1 MPKTYKDYVQSIYEA
16 MADPN
21 VAKGVG
27 EYIKIGADKIK
38 THPSFKD
45 MFKKMGREFSQT
57 TGPKYIKIWDTERG
71 QKRSIAAFIDKV
83 SGDILKPAGV
93 NAPAKGARGNVLDRI
108 YMDQLRRSFDVHGGH
123 LYSRHS
129 LSYNFKRDNKFK

>member
-16 MADPN
+16 MANPN

-27 EYIKIGADKIK
+27 EYIKIGTDKIK
-38 THPSFKD
+38 THPSFRD
-45 MFKKMGREFSQT
+45 MFKKMGRAFSQT
-57 TGPKYIKIWDTERG
+57 VGPKYIKIWDTERG

-83 SGDILKPAGV
+83 SGDVLKPAGV

-129 LSYNFKRDNKFK
+129 LSYIFKKRKIFT

>member
-38 THPSFKD
+38 THPSFRD
-45 MFKKMGREFSQT
+45 MFKKMGKGYSQT
-57 TGPKYIKIWDTERG
+57 VGPKYIKIWDTERG
-71 QKRSIAAFIDKV
+71 KKTSIAAFIDKV
-83 SGDILKPAGV
+83 SGDVHKPAGV
-93 NAPAKGARGNVLDRI
+93 NAPAKGARGNVLDKL
-108 YMDQLRRSFDVHGGH
+108 YMDQLRRNFDVHGGH

-129 LSYNFKRDNKFK
+129 LSYNFKRDNRFK

>member
-38 THPSFKD
+38 THPSFRD
-45 MFKKMGREFSQT
+45 MFKKMGKGYLQT

-83 SGDILKPAGV
+83 SGD
-93 NAPAKGARGNVLDRI
+93 VLNLLVLMLQQKVLVVMYLI
-108 YMDQLRRSFDVHGGH
+108 EFIWIS
-123 LYSRHS
+123 
-129 LSYNFKRDNKFK
+129 

>member
-38 THPSFKD
+38 THPSFRD
-45 MFKKMGREFSQT
+45 MFKKMGKGYLQT

-83 SGDILKPAGV
+83 SGDVLKPAGV

-129 LSYNFKRDNKFK
+129 LSYIFKKRKSFT

>member
-38 THPSFKD
+38 THPSFRD
-45 MFKKMGREFSQT
+45 MFKKMGRGYSQT
-57 TGPKYIKIWDTERG
+57 IGPKYIKIWDTERG
-71 QKRSIAAFIDKV
+71 KKTSIAAFIDKV
-83 SGDILKPAGV
+83 SGDVHKPAGV
-93 NAPAKGARGNVLDRI
+93 NAPAKGARGNVLDKL
-108 YMDQLRRSFDVHGGH
+108 YMDQLRRNFDVHGGH

-129 LSYNFKRDNKFK
+129 LSYNFKRDNRFK